1 MDNVT
6 FLLHSHHQQTYGN
19 DYLSATLF
27 KYQED
32 VLRYLDKTGTLI
44 RLQEAANDYR
54 KYIRRLQRNR
64 DHRLPFLF
72 LLQIDI
78 IQLAEISGKR
88 RRNYKQLERF
98 SLVNRA
104 FFSFKFNIYITII

>member
-1 MDNVT
+1 MANVT
-6 FLLHSHHQQTYGN
+6 FLLHSHHQQTCGN
-19 DYLSATLF
+19 YLPATLF

-32 VLRYLDKTGTLI
+32 VLRYLDNTGTLI

-72 LLQIDI
+72 LLQLDI

-88 RRNYKQLERF
+88 RGNYKQLERF
-98 SLVNRA
+98 SLINRA
-104 FFSFKFNIYITII
+104 FFFQV